1 MTEVRNEAKIDVKA
15 PRARKLLILTTSTG
29 GGHNAAARAVA
40 EAARVQGLMA
50 EVRDC
55 MAPVGEG
62 FSRQVSRV
70 YVSMVQRKP
79 KMFGKVYRLGRSV
92 SDWDKRRGMTSPV
105 YLFNVG
111 CSAALKRLLDA
122 EKPDAVVCT
131 HLYAGQMMTHLKRHG
146 GFTGL
151 TAFVM
156 TDYTVVP
163 FQEEVRCDRLYLS
176 RPGLESAYEGRT
188 VEMRVFGIPVSPACR
203 VAREALMAEDV
214 PEGSGVL
221 LLGGSMGAGDLP
233 QAVDALLP
241 LMTSGS
247 TLQVVCGSNET
258 ARNELTARYAGEGRV
273 NVLGQV
279 DDMPRRMADAC
290 VVVSKAGGLTSS
302 EVAAIGRPFVIW
314 KPIEGCETEN
324 ARYFTSQH
332 MALWAKTAEELHA
345 QVAHLLQDEA
355 ARRNMVRHQRET
367 VDGLA
372 AQHIVEDLMKA
383 LEGA

>member
-1 MTEVRNEAKIDVKA
+1 MTEAKQPKA
-15 PRARKLLILTTSTG
+15 GKLLILTTSTG

-40 EAARVQGLMA
+40 EAAEAMGLAA

-79 KMFGKVYRLGRSV
+79 ETFGRVYRLGRSV
-92 SDWDKRRGMTSPV
+92 SDWEKRRGLTSPV
-105 YLFNVG
+105 YMFNVG
-111 CSAALKRLLDA
+111 CSMALKRLLDA

-146 GFTGL
+146 SYTGL

-156 TDYTVVP
+156 TDYTVIP
-163 FQEEVRCDRLYLS
+163 FQEEVCCDRLYLS
-176 RPGLESAYEGRT
+176 RPGLESAYEGRA
-188 VEMRVFGIPVSPACR
+188 VEMRVFGIPVSQACHA
-203 VAREALMAEDV
+203 ARERLMAE
-214 PEGSGVL
+214 PAPAGRGIL

-233 QAVDALLP
+233 LAVDTLLP
-241 LMTSGS
+241 LIGPDS
-247 TLQVVCGSNET
+247 TLEVVCGSNGA
-258 ARNELTARYAGEGRV
+258 ARSELMTRYDGDARV
-273 NVLGQV
+273 NIHGQV
-279 DDMPRRMADAC
+279 DDMPRRMADAR
-290 VVVSKAGGLTSS
+290 VVVSKAGGLTST

-324 ARYFTSQH
+324 ARYFTAQH
-332 MALWAKTAEELHA
+332 MALWARTAEELYA
-345 QVAHLLQDEA
+345 QAAKLLQDEA
-355 ARRNMVRHQRET
+355 ACREMVGCQRAV

-372 AQHIVEDLMKA
+372 AQHIVEDLMET